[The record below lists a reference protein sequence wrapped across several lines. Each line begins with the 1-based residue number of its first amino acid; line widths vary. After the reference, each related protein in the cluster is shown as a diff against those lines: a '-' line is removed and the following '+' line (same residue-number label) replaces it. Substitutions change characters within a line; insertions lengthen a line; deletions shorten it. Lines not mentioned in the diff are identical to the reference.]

1 MSDLVM
7 KNINKVYPNGVKA
20 VSDFNMSVND
30 GEFVVFVGPSGC
42 GKSTTLRMIAGLEE
56 ITSGELIIGGVLS
69 NDIEPKD
76 RDIAMVFQN
85 YALYPHMTV
94 EENINFNLRLHK
106 VDKEE
111 IKRRVDEVADILD
124 IKAYLKRKP
133 QQLSGGQRQRV
144 ALGRAIIRNPKLM
157 LFDEPLSNLDAQLRT
172 EMRANIAKLHQKLK
186 VTFIYVTHDQVEAMT
201 MGTRIVVM
209 KDGFVQQ
216 LDTPKNLYNYPINK
230 FVAGFIGTPK
240 MNFLEG
246 TLKKDG
252 ETVEIRFVGNDAVI
266 KAPYSY
272 FYKTDPKYLDGK
284 TPIVIGLRSEDISL
298 NLDAYKDIEANIKIK
313 VSHTELLGNETLV
326 YGDINLESDG
336 FKDSGTNVIIKGKD
350 EELSEGEIITVALN
364 LNRIHLFDKDTE
376 QTILPRVPECNVVK
390 CEIEG
395 QTVRFLGQTLRLP
408 PAIKGQAGADELHIP
423 TDAIKFGGDIPAK
436 IVDREQIGE
445 TCLLAI
451 EVGGRRL
458 FAVVDTPLSKGD
470 DVCISIDTKRISL
483 WKDGTE
489 FVSSLP
495 LVNGFTGTFDRIQ
508 GIAEVEKNG
517 KIKHKKIQKFML
529 SFGDAQFDCPES
541 VTQKLIDALTTKKA
555 LRSSYSFECS
565 PYDMAI
571 GKSAM
576 KATVLE
582 ILDYGTERFAKC
594 KVGEQV
600 MYVKTDTVLSG
611 AVELYPDLSK
621 LSIVQKDMNIRI
633 I

>member
-1 MSDLVM
+1 M

-20 VSDFNMSVND
+20 VSDFNMSVKD

-94 EENINFNLRLHK
+94 AENIDFNLRLHK

-111 IKRRVDEVADILD
+111 IKRRVDEVADILE
-124 IKAYLKRKP
+124 IKDYLKRKP

-209 KDGFVQQ
+209 KDGYVQQ

-252 ETVEIRFVGNDAVI
+252 ETVEIRFAGNDAVI
-266 KAPYSY
+266 QAPYSY
-272 FYKTDPKYLDGK
+272 FYKADPKYLDGN
-284 TPIVIGLRSEDISL
+284 TPIVIGLRAEDLSL
-298 NLDAYKDIEANIKIK
+298 NLEAYKDATATVKVK

-326 YGDINLESDG
+326 YGDINIEGDG

-350 EELSEGEIITVALN
+350 EEFGEGEIITVALN
-364 LNRIHLFDKDTE
+364 LNRVHLFDKDTE
-376 QTILPRVPECNVVK
+376 KTILPRIPECNVVK
-390 CEIEG
+390 CEVEG
-395 QTVRFLGQTLRLP
+395 RTVRFLGQTLKLP
-408 PAIKGQAGADELHIP
+408 PAINGHEGADELHIP
-423 TDAIKFGGDIPAK
+423 TDAIKFGGEIPAK

-445 TCLLAI
+445 TNLLAI

-458 FAVVDTPLSKGD
+458 YAVSEAPTECDTVG
-470 DVCISIDTKRISL
+470 ISIDMKRISL

-489 FVSSLP
+489 LVAPLP
-495 LVNGFTGTFDRIQ
+495 IVNRFTGTFDRIQ
-508 GIAEVEKNG
+508 GFADVERKG
-517 KIKHKKIQKFML
+517 KSKHKKIKKLVL
-529 SFGDAQFDCPES
+529 SFGGVQFDCPEA
-541 VTQKLIDALTTKKA
+541 VTGKIIDALTTKKA
-555 LRSSYSFECS
+555 LRSSFTYELS
-565 PYDMAI
+565 PYDFAV
-571 GKSAM
+571 GDGAM
-576 KATVLE
+576 TATVIE
-582 ILDYGTERFAKC
+582 NLDFGTERFARC
-594 KVGEQV
+594 KVGEQEI
-600 MYVKTDTVLSG
+600 YVKTDAALEG
-611 AVELYPDLSK
+611 DIAVRPDLSK
-621 LSIVQKDMNIRI
+621 LSIIQNEMNIRI
-633 I
+633 A

>member
-1 MSDLVM
+1 MSDLIM

-20 VSDFNMSVND
+20 VSDFNMSVKD

-94 EENINFNLRLHK
+94 AENIDFNLRLHK

-252 ETVEIRFVGNDAVI
+252 EMVEIRFMGNDAVI
-266 KAPYSY
+266 KVPYSY

-284 TPIVIGLRSEDISL
+284 TPIVIGLRAEDISL
-298 NLDAYKDIEANIKIK
+298 NLDAYKDIEANLKIK

-350 EELSEGEIITVALN
+350 EEFSEGEIITVALN

-376 QTILPRVPECNVVK
+376 KTILPRIPECNIVD
-390 CEIEG
+390 CEVEG
-395 QTVRFLGQTLRLP
+395 ESVRFLGQTMKLP
-408 PAIKGQAGADELHIP
+408 PAIKGQAGANELHIP
-423 TDAIKFGGDIPAK
+423 TDAIMFGGDIPAK

-445 TCLLAI
+445 TSLLAI
-451 EVGGRRL
+451 EVGERRL
-458 FAVVDTPLSKGD
+458 FAVAEVPLEGD
-470 DVCISIDTKRISL
+470 AVRISIDTKRISL

-489 FVSSLP
+489 LVSSLP
-495 LVNGFTGTFDRIQ
+495 LANSFTGTFERVQ
-508 GIAEVEKNG
+508 GIAEVEKKG
-517 KIKHKKIQKFML
+517 KVKRKKIKKFVL
-529 SFGDAQFDCPES
+529 SFGGAQFDCPEA
-541 VTQKLIDALTTKKA
+541 VTQKLIDAFTTKKA
-555 LRSSYSFECS
+555 LRSSYTFECS
-565 PYDMAI
+565 PYDIAF
-571 GKSAM
+571 GESAM
-576 KATVLE
+576 KAIVLE

-594 KVGEQV
+594 AAGEQIV
-600 MYVKTDTVLSG
+600 YVKTDTMLSG
-611 AVELYPDLSK
+611 DVELRPNLSK
-621 LSIVQKDMNIRI
+621 LSIVEKDMNIRVL
-633 I
+633 